1 MRHEN
6 IIAGIKMED
15 ETAEH
20 KKKQVGNIIMHL
32 EMEILDDKY
41 KDKDLTK
48 INAVIKTGR
57 STGKVNN

>member
-1 MRHEN
+1 
-6 IIAGIKMED
+6 
-15 ETAEH
+15 
-20 KKKQVGNIIMHL
+20 MHL